1 MKKSF
6 LLLPL
11 AFALLF
17 AYLFHGQQAGIN
29 ILIFNVL
36 LISML
41 IRSRRLSPGNRL
53 HLIFLAGA
61 AISSIMVAVNGEG
74 VALAGNIFSLMML
87 CAVAAFPGMVV
98 PLNAMVALP
107 SAMLTGPREW
117 LRAITSEPGGKS
129 GAGRLFRRGAMWVVP
144 LIVFMLFVLIY
155 SAASPFFNKF
165 TGNFLQGFNEMM
177 QEIFRWISPGYFW
190 LAIVGFALYLFYF
203 FGIFNNIF
211 RIFREEE
218 TDRLTRERKPF
229 SGRFNALK
237 NEYRSGIILLILLN
251 LALALMNV
259 LDIRHVWLFFEWD
272 GGYLKQFVHEGTWLL
287 IVSILISIF
296 IVVWVFRGNLNFYS
310 KNRLLLMLSRIWLYQ
325 NIILAISVAVRNF
338 WYIHYFNLAFKRIW
352 VFAFLILV
360 VFGII
365 TVLLKLRHKKT
376 LQYLLVQNSL
386 MAYAVIIF
394 TGLFNW
400 DMVIARYNVK
410 HAGRAFFHTD
420 FMMRLDSSTLPVLR
434 LDASSLNRIDSLNRI
449 NFPDHHYYASVDTY
463 AGYIDQRTRNF
474 LQGYPRLTWQSF
486 NIADARAYR
495 RLSEADGAQ
504 LHK

>member
-41 IRSRRLSPGNRL
+41 IRTRRLSPGNRF

-61 AISSIMVAVNGEG
+61 GISGIMVAVYGEG
-74 VALAGNIFSLMML
+74 VALAGNILSLMVL
-87 CAVAAFPGMVV
+87 CAVAAYPAMVV

-107 SAMLTGPREW
+107 SAILTGPREW
-117 LRAITSEPGGKS
+117 LRAITAEPGGKS
-129 GAGRLFRRGAMWVVP
+129 GTGRVFRKGAMWLLP
-144 LIVFMLFVLIY
+144 LIVFALFMLIY

-165 TGNFLQGFNEMM
+165 TGNFLQGFSDLM
-177 QEIFRWISPGYFW
+177 QKIFRWISPGFFW
-190 LAIVGFALYLFYF
+190 LMIVGFALYLFYF
-203 FGIFNNIF
+203 FGTLNYIF
-211 RIFREEE
+211 RVFSEEE
-218 TDRLTRERKPF
+218 TDRLTRRRKPF

-287 IVSILISIF
+287 IVSILISIV
-296 IVVWVFRGNLNFYS
+296 IVVWLFRGNLNFYS
-310 KNRLLLMLSRIWLYQ
+310 KNRVLLVLSRIWLYQ

-386 MAYAVIIF
+386 MAYAVIVF

-400 DMVIARYNVK
+400 DIIIARYNVK
-410 HAGRAFFHTD
+410 HAGKAFFHTD
-420 FMMRLDSSTLPVLR
+420 FMMHLDSSTLPVLR
-434 LDASSLNRIDSLNRI
+434 LDAETLSQIDSVNRI
-449 NFPDHHYYASVDTY
+449 NFPDHQYYTSMDY
-463 AGYIDQRTRNF
+463 YSGHIGQRTRNF
-474 LQGYPRLTWQSF
+474 LEGYPRLQWQSLTVS
-486 NIADARAYR
+486 DAITYQ
-495 RLSEADGAQ
+495 RL
-504 LHK
+504 K